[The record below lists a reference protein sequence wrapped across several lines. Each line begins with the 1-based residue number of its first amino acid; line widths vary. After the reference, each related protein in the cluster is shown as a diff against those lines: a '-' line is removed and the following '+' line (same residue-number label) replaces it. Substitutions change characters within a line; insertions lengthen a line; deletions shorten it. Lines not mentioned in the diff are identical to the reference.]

1 MAAFKERTA
10 EPKARIKR
18 IYSPPLL
25 IVTSS
30 EFIFNNIYKYFRF
43 AIIFVHWGS
52 CRHSTEP
59 AGATVELIRWILG
72 LQDVAGQFIRSPISC
87 L

>member
-1 MAAFKERTA
+1 MAAFKKRTA
-10 EPKARIKR
+10 EPRARIKR

-43 AIIFVHWGS
+43 AIIFVHYCLLGIAQALDGACWGD
-52 CRHSTEP
+52 R
-59 AGATVELIRWILG
+59 
-72 LQDVAGQFIRSPISC
+72 
-87 L
+87 

>member
-30 EFIFNNIYKYFRF
+30 ECIFNNIYKYLRF
-43 AIIFVHWGS
+43 AIIFVHCGLLGIVQALDGACWGD
-52 CRHSTEP
+52 R
-59 AGATVELIRWILG
+59 
-72 LQDVAGQFIRSPISC
+72 
-87 L
+87 